1 MLVRHDLRLLSGVLL
16 LLLLSSPARAQTTY
30 RSIQDVSSYGWLD
43 QFSLNTLEYNFV
55 GAEACVPTSSVNTM
69 TYLQN
74 SFSSYF
80 GTNLTGTPY
89 ADWINVDATLI
100 SPDYMNTGPKGATN
114 EATAYNH
121 LHFGLNKYVVQN
133 QHFTGVHFSGM
144 IPSLGWDIPARPAPE
159 LRPAAITNSFPTWQ
173 FIYDSLTSGSGTVLG
188 LTYTHLKGGHAVSLG
203 GFDWTDSNGNG
214 RIDFD
219 ENALLHFVDP
229 LDPTRGTVPKPVT
242 DPSGSAQFTTGKIWE
257 VEIPDPT
264 NSAVVYNTLEL
275 AYEQYVGT
283 NLWGG
288 ASGGSTSYGLA
299 GAYLTAA
306 VAMTV
311 PEPSTYALLAIST
324 AGLVGFV
331 LRRRR
336 P

>member
-1 MLVRHDLRLLSGVLL
+1 MLARHDLRLLSGVLL
-16 LLLLSSPARAQTTY
+16 LLLLSTPARAQTTY

-43 QFSLNTLEYNFV
+43 QYSLNTLEYNFV

-89 ADWINVDATLI
+89 TNWIDVDATLI
-100 SPDYMNTGPKGATN
+100 SPDYMNTTQTIRTLN
-114 EATAYNH
+114 NH

-133 QHFTGVHFSGM
+133 KGFTEVQFSGM
-144 IPSLGWDIPARPAPE
+144 IPSPWENQANPAPE
-159 LRPAAITNSFPTWQ
+159 PRPATIADSLPTWQ
-173 FIYDSLTSGSGTVLG
+173 FLYDSLTSGSGTVLVMR
-188 LTYTHLKGGHAVSLG
+188 YIDSNVGHAVSLG

-214 RIDFD
+214 RVDFD
-219 ENALLHFVDP
+219 ENAQIYFVDP
-229 LDPTRGTVPKPVT
+229 LDPTRGT
-242 DPSGSAQFTTGKIWE
+242 DPIGGAQFTSGRIWE
-257 VEIPDPT
+257 AEVHDPT
-264 NSAVVYNTLEL
+264 NSAVVYNTLKL

-288 ASGGSTSYGLA
+288 LSGGVGSDYGLA

-306 VAMTV
+306 VVMTV